1 MVKENIEIISY
12 GEPLVSLYSPKDRSL
27 TENLPLSRGWGGD
40 TLDTTLALSK
50 LGYSVAFLTRISNDE
65 FGDNLTTL
73 LRNTGSDTSLLQKDL
88 NHSTGICFVSYK
100 GEKHNFIYYRK
111 NSAACFIDAEAIN
124 WELVRSARVLHL
136 SSISQGISRN
146 ALEVSFRLME
156 FARKHGLLVSYDIN
170 YRPPL
175 WNRETARAVIL
186 HTISEYVDILQMTDE
201 ELLLLGWEADIDVFI
216 RRLSRAPRLT
226 ALKLGERGCLLLRG
240 DERVEVGAFKVE
252 VADTVGAGDAFDAG
266 LIAGVLEGLELE
278 ELGLRANA
286 VAALTCRDVGPLRAQ
301 PGRDDVDEFLR

>member
-1 MVKENIEIISY
+1 MEPPFEAISF
-12 GEPLVSLYSPKDRSL
+12 GEPLIGIYPPNDCSIAEDK
-27 TENLPLSRGWGGD
+27 PLSKTWGGD
-40 TLDTTLALSK
+40 TSNFALALSK
-50 LGYSVAFLTRISNDE
+50 LGHQTSYLTRIGSYD
-65 FGDNLTTL
+65 FGRSFLKLWQEEGVNI
-73 LRNTGSDTSLLQKDL
+73 SMVQKDPI
-88 NHSTGICFVSYK
+88 NPTGLYFISYE

-111 NSAACFIDAEAIN
+111 NSAACFIDAEAID
-124 WELVRSARVLHL
+124 WELVRSAKVLHL

-146 ALEVSFRLME
+146 ALEVSFTLME

-186 HTISEYVDILQMTDE
+186 HTISEYADILQMTDD

-216 RRLSRAPRLT
+216 RRLPRAPQLA
-226 ALKLGERGCLLLRG
+226 ALKLGDRGCLLLREG
-240 DERVEVGAFKVE
+240 ERVEVEAFKVE

>member
-1 MVKENIEIISY
+1 MVKENIEVISY
-12 GEPLVSLYSPKDRSL
+12 GEPLVSLYSPQGRSL
-27 TENLPLSRGWGGD
+27 KENLPLSKGWGGD

-73 LRNTGSDTSLLQKDL
+73 LRNTGSNTSLLQKDL
-88 NHSTGICFVSYK
+88 NHSTGICFVFYE
-100 GEKHNFIYYRK
+100 GEKYNFMYYRK
-111 NSAACFIDAEAIN
+111 NSAACFIDAEAID
-124 WELVRSARVLHL
+124 WELVRSAKVLHL

-146 ALEVSFRLME
+146 ALEVSFTLMD

-216 RRLSRAPRLT
+216 QRLPRAPQLA
-226 ALKLGERGCLLLRG
+226 ALKLGDRGCMLLRRG
-240 DERVEVGAFKVE
+240 ERVEVGAFKVE

-301 PGRDDVDEFLR
+301 PGRDDVDKFLR

>member
-1 MVKENIEIISY
+1 MEPPFEAISF
-12 GEPLVSLYSPKDRSL
+12 GEPLIGIYPPKDCSIV
-27 TENLPLSRGWGGD
+27 EDKPLSKTYGGD
-40 TLDTTLALSK
+40 TSNFALALSK
-50 LGYSVAFLTRISNDE
+50 LGHQTSYLTRIGSYD
-65 FGDNLTTL
+65 FGRSFLKLWQEDGVNI
-73 LRNTGSDTSLLQKDL
+73 SMVQKDL
-88 NHSTGICFVSYK
+88 INPTGLYFISYE
-100 GEKHNFIYYRK
+100 GEKYNFIYYRK
-111 NSAACFIDAEAIN
+111 NSAACFIDAEEID
-124 WELVRSARVLHL
+124 WELVRSAKVLHL

-146 ALEVSFRLME
+146 ALEVSFTLME

-186 HTISEYVDILQMTDE
+186 HTISEYVDILQMTDD

-216 RRLSRAPRLT
+216 RRLPRAPQLA
-226 ALKLGERGCLLLRG
+226 ALKLGDRGCLLLSG
-240 DERVEVGAFKVE
+240 GERVEVGAFKVE

-301 PGRDDVDEFLR
+301 PKMDEVDEFLR

>member
-1 MVKENIEIISY
+1 MVKENIEVISY
-12 GEPLVSLYSPKDRSL
+12 GEPLVSLYSPQGLSVEED
-27 TENLPLSRGWGGD
+27 LPLSKGWGGD

-65 FGDNLTTL
+65 LGDNLMTL
-73 LRNTGSDTSLLQKDL
+73 LRSNGSNTSLLQKDL
-88 NHSTGICFVSYK
+88 THSTGICFVSYE

-111 NSAACFIDAEAIN
+111 NSAACFIDAEAID
-124 WELVRSARVLHL
+124 WELVRSAKVLHL

-146 ALEVSFRLME
+146 ALEVSFTLME

-170 YRPPL
+170 YRPPI

-186 HTISEYVDILQMTDE
+186 HTISEYVDILQMTDD
-201 ELLLLGWEADIDVFI
+201 ELLLLGWEADIDLFI
-216 RRLSRAPRLT
+216 RHLPRVPQLA
-226 ALKLGERGCLLLRG
+226 ALKLGDRGCLLLRG
-240 DERVEVGAFKVE
+240 GERVEVGAFKVE

-301 PGRDDVDEFLR
+301 PKRDEVDEFLR

>member
-1 MVKENIEIISY
+1 MA
-12 GEPLVSLYSPKDRSL
+12 SP
-27 TENLPLSRGWGGD
+27 LPLMADGWG
-40 TLDTTLALSK
+40 AE
-50 LGYSVAFLTRISNDE
+50 ARWI
-65 FGDNLTTL
+65 TL
-73 LRNTGSDTSLLQKDL
+73 LRQYPLESLLSEFILRRIGHQTSYLTRVGSYEFGRSFLKLWQEDGVNISMVQKDPI
-88 NHSTGICFVSYK
+88 NPTGLYFISYE

-111 NSAACFIDAEAIN
+111 NSAACFIDAEAID
-124 WELVRSARVLHL
+124 WELVRSAKVLHL

-186 HTISEYVDILQMTDE
+186 HTISEYVDILQMTDD
-201 ELLLLGWEADIDVFI
+201 ELLLLGWEADIDLFI
-216 RRLSRAPRLT
+216 RRLPRAPRLA
-226 ALKLGERGCLLLRG
+226 ALKLGDRGCLLLRG
-240 DERVEVGAFKVE
+240 GERVEVGAFKVE

-266 LIAGVLEGLELE
+266 LVAGVLDGLELE

-301 PGRDDVDEFLR
+301 PKKDEVDEFLR

>member
-1 MVKENIEIISY
+1 MKPTFEAISF
-12 GEPLVSLYSPKDRSL
+12 GEPLIGIYPPKDCSIA
-27 TENLPLSRGWGGD
+27 EDKPLSKTWGGD
-40 TLDTTLALSK
+40 TSNFALALSK
-50 LGYSVAFLTRISNDE
+50 LGHQTSYLTRIGSYD
-65 FGDNLTTL
+65 FGRSFLKLWQEDGVNI
-73 LRNTGSDTSLLQKDL
+73 SMVQKDPI
-88 NHSTGICFVSYK
+88 NPTGLYFISYE

-111 NSAACFIDAEAIN
+111 NSAACFIDAEAID
-124 WELVRSARVLHL
+124 WELVRSAKVLHL

-146 ALEVSFRLME
+146 ALEVSFTLMD

-216 RRLSRAPRLT
+216 QRLPRAPQLA
-226 ALKLGERGCLLLRG
+226 ALKLGDRGCMLLRRG
-240 DERVEVGAFKVE
+240 ERVEVGAFKVE

-301 PGRDDVDEFLR
+301 PGRDDVDKFLR